1 MSSNACIGIILAGGL
16 SRRMEGSDK
25 PLTLLGG
32 APLLSYTVAALRP
45 QCSRLVLSANGDLKR
60 FANFDLPCVA
70 DGLPGYQ
77 GPLAGV
83 LAGLDW
89 AAHHCPEMPLA
100 LSAPAD
106 TPFLPR
112 NLVARLRSARQDDA
126 AIACSSSGGKLHP
139 AVALWPV
146 ALRGRL
152 RQALLDGNLRKVETF
167 VRVCGAAIADWPVSP
182 YDPFFNVNNPI
193 ELEQAEAILRRH
205 KNRMDNGIVAR
216 V

>member
-16 SRRMEGSDK
+16 SRRMGGGDK

-70 DGLPGYQ
+70 DDLPGHQ

-89 AAHHCPEMPLA
+89 AAKHSPEMLLA

-112 NLVARLRSARQDDA
+112 NLVARLQSARQDDA
-126 AIACSSSGGKLHP
+126 AIACASSGGKLHP
-139 AVALWPV
+139 AIALWPV

-152 RQALLDGNLRKVETF
+152 RQALKDGNLGKVETF
-167 VRVCGAAIADWPVSP
+167 VRDCGAAIADWPVAP

-193 ELEQAEAILRRH
+193 ELREAAAILRRH
-205 KNRMDNGIVAR
+205 KNRMHNGTVAG